1 MEWKLRDGDYVPD
14 GKGGLTALSGGEEV
28 LARVLYR
35 LTARRGAMPFLPGLG
50 SRLYQLGREK
60 PSARKALAT
69 QYVAEALEE
78 EPGLTVRS
86 VELEQEGETGLL
98 TVCLD
103 WQGETL
109 TARVNIRTG

>member
-1 MEWKLRDGDYVPD
+1 MVWPP
-14 GKGGLTALSGGEEV
+14 SH
-28 LARVLYR
+28 
-35 LTARRGAMPFLPGLG
+35 
-50 SRLYQLGREK
+50 SRPELEK

-109 TARVNIRTG
+109 TARVNIQAG